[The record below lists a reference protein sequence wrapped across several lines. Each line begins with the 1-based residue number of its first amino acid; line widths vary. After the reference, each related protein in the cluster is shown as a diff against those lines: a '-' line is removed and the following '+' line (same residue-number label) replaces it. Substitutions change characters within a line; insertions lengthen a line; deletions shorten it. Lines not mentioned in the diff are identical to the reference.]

1 MAYFRRAAS
10 YYFRRTFWRH
20 RVRAG
25 SAGLVASLGIARRDI
40 LGLVYTAAYMR
51 ACVLRSAMLC
61 RTLAMGI
68 CTWSG
73 GMQQEY
79 GRAWRLMLCGA
90 ACGDVLVICCQA
102 GGEMMGLD
110 IREY

>member
-1 MAYFRRAAS
+1 MAYFRRVAS
-10 YYFRRTFWRH
+10 HYFRRIFWRH